1 MATLRLRPPGVNVYQ
16 IFQTESITIFDAV
29 LSPCIIGTARQI
41 RVDKSSG
48 AYAGET
54 VQITYPD
61 KLLTSDVDTTTVK
74 VKINAV
80 SGVQELTASAIVVE
94 NTNGATDDTL
104 ETVFTSTGTNF
115 VTSGVAIG
123 DILVILDNGN
133 YTTYGIEAVAA
144 AELEI
149 SAGLGVNKTGLDF
162 FIFKSGKFVALEDK
176 ILIAAGSPY
185 AGNILVSYEAARA
198 DHVQDFITIS
208 SANDFSQFFDD
219 QDVVPSN
226 PVPYAVNIAMAN
238 GTPGLTIR
246 ALIVEDDTLLSHNV
260 ALSYLGLKDNVWSL
274 VPLTQRPEILQA
286 YAQHVTTAS
295 EPLEKKERVV
305 FISHKLIT
313 KDTVGLKP
321 MTGTAVYETSS
332 AGFTTAGTDTFKD
345 NSINFT
351 TSAVQVGDFV
361 NILSGPLMG
370 AYPIDQIVND
380 NTLSLSLTISSAVT
394 GIEYEIV
401 SNFFDRSEI
410 AENVQ
415 QRSMSY
421 TNRRVVALW
430 PHEVDVPSADGL
442 GIEAVPSFYVGA
454 AYAALAASLPPQTP
468 FSRMPVAGFLG
479 LRYSNDYFTDEELD
493 GIAAGGTWI
502 MVQNGEGANL
512 ECRHQL
518 TTDTTTIERREWNI
532 TKDIDYV
539 AKTWRQTLT
548 PLTGRNLLTDNFLI
562 VLQTYA
568 QTLVDVAIKGGQ
580 LLNGSV
586 LQSVV
591 RNANASD
598 TVDFKFILNPPRPA
612 NTFNLYLVV

>member
-16 IFQTESITIFDAV
+16 IFQTESITIFDAT
-29 LSPCIIGTARQI
+29 LSPCVIGTARQI
-41 RVDKSSG
+41 RNKKSAG

-54 VQITYPD
+54 IQINYPD
-61 KLLTSDVDTTTVK
+61 KLLTSDVDTSTVK
-74 VKINAV
+74 IHINTIGGEEEITK
-80 SGVQELTASAIVVE
+80 SDILVQ

-104 ETVFTSTGTNF
+104 ETLFTSAGTNF
-115 VTSGVAIG
+115 LTSGVAIG
-123 DILVILDNGN
+123 DVMIVIENGN
-133 YTTYGIEAVAA
+133 YTTFDILAVTAT
-144 AELEI
+144 ELEI
-149 SAGLGVNKTGLDF
+149 SAGLGADQTGIDF
-162 FIFKSGKFVALEDK
+162 VIFKGGRFLALEDRV
-176 ILIAAGSPY
+176 ILAKGIPF
-185 AGNILVSYEAARA
+185 AGNILISYEATRA
-198 DHVQDFITIS
+198 DHTQDFITIS
-208 SANDFSQFFDD
+208 SANDFSQHFEDS
-219 QDVVPSN
+219 DVVPSN
-226 PVPYAVNIAMAN
+226 PLPYGIMIAMAN

-260 ALSYLGLKDNVWSL
+260 ALSYLGLKDNVWGL
-274 VPLTQRPEILQA
+274 VPLTQRPEVLQA

-295 EPLEKKERVV
+295 QPLEKKERIV

-313 KDTVGLKP
+313 KDTVGLRP
-321 MTGTAVYETSS
+321 MSGPEVLDTSNTGFSS
-332 AGFTTAGTDTFKD
+332 AGTDVFKD
-345 NSINFT
+345 NSINFNA
-351 TSAVQVGDFV
+351 SAVQVGDFV
-361 NILSGPLMG
+361 NILSGPLAG
-370 AYPIDQIVND
+370 AYPIDQIVDD
-380 NTLSLSLTISSAVT
+380 NTVSLSLTINSTVT
-394 GIEYEIV
+394 GLEYEIV

-421 TNRRVVALW
+421 MNRRVVALW

-442 GIEAVPSFYVGA
+442 GIEAVPSYYVGA

-468 FSRMPVAGFLG
+468 FSRMPIAGFLG

-502 MVQNGEGANL
+502 VVQNGEGANL

-532 TKDIDYV
+532 TKDIDYI

-548 PLTGRNLLTDNFLI
+548 PLTGRNLITDNFLL

-580 LLNGSV
+580 LLTGSV

-591 RNANASD
+591 RNTAASD
-598 TVDFKFILNPPRPA
+598 TIDFNFILNPPRPA
-612 NTFNLYLVV
+612 NTFNLYLVI

>member
-16 IFQTESITIFDAV
+16 IFQTESITIFDAT
-29 LSPCIIGTARQI
+29 LSPCIIGTAKQI
-41 RVDKSSG
+41 RNDKSSG

-54 VQITYPD
+54 IQIAYPD
-61 KLLTSDVDTTTVK
+61 IMLTSVVDPASVK

-80 SGVQELTASAIVVE
+80 SGVQEIAKSAIIVE

-104 ETVFTSTGTNF
+104 ETLFTAGTTNF
-115 VTSGVAIG
+115 ATTGVAAG
-123 DILVILDNGN
+123 DILVVIDNGMF
-133 YTTYGIEAVAA
+133 TTYDIVAVSGT
-144 AELEI
+144 ELEI
-149 SAGLGVNKTGLDF
+149 SAGLGADQTGVDF
-162 FIFKSGKFVALEDK
+162 FIFKGGKFIALENK
-176 ILIAAGSPY
+176 VIIAKGIPY
-185 AGNILVSYEAARA
+185 AGNVLLSYVADRA

-208 SANDFSQFFDD
+208 SANDFSQHFEDS
-219 QDVVPSN
+219 DVIPSN
-226 PVPYAVNIAMAN
+226 PLPYAIMIAMAN

-246 ALIVEDDTLLSHNV
+246 ALIVEDDTLLSHNA
-260 ALSYLGLKDNVWSL
+260 ALSYMGLKDNIWGL

-295 EPLEKKERVV
+295 QPLEKKERVV

-313 KDTVGLKP
+313 KDTVGLRP
-321 MTGTAVYETSS
+321 MTGPEVFDTSS
-332 AGFTTAGTDTFKD
+332 TGFTTAGTDVFKD
-345 NSINFT
+345 NSINFN
-351 TSAVQVGDFV
+351 TSAVQVGDFI
-361 NILSGPLMG
+361 NILSGPLTG

-380 NTLSLSLTISSAVT
+380 NTVSLTLTINSAMV
-394 GIEYEIV
+394 GVEYEVV

-421 TNRRVVALW
+421 MNRRVIALW
-430 PHEVDVPSADGL
+430 PHEVDVPDAAGN
-442 GIEAVPSFYVGA
+442 GIEAVPSYYVGA

-479 LRYSNDYFTDEELD
+479 LRFSNDYFTDEELD

-532 TKDIDYV
+532 TKDIDYI

-548 PLTGRNLLTDNFLI
+548 PLTGRNLITSNFMT

-568 QTLVDVAIKGGQ
+568 QTLIDVAIKGGQ

-591 RNANASD
+591 QNPNASD
-598 TVDFKFILNPPRPA
+598 TIDFNFILNPPRPA
-612 NTFNLYLVV
+612 NTFNLYLVI